1 MSAWKDIV
9 LGLLLAVS
17 AGLLSYAGA
26 SQIDRELLNVDDVWF
41 QADIKRVYS
50 NMTNRWANHYRATV
64 HPLFSLTTFATV
76 RALQA
81 ALRIDGMTAVR
92 ITCGMVASFWT
103 IALFVLFRHLG
114 CRRFDASLFC
124 LVALCSAS
132 AVFWFVVPETYAL
145 GSLAILLALNL
156 AAAAETHT
164 PSQWHYIAVSAA
176 TLSFTVTNWMAGLVA
191 TVVSHPWRTAV
202 RISLLALALVLGLW
216 GVQRVFF
223 PSSGFTLS
231 TKGEMTYTMRANPLS
246 VVNAF
251 ALHSMVM
258 PTVRIVPGETP
269 EQPVMSVQRSWPG
282 SGSAWGMIATGAWI
296 GLLGLGI
303 WSTWSLTSHRQF
315 RLVLGLTLAGQLI
328 LHLLYSEETFLYS
341 LHYGPLLVV
350 LAGLGI
356 LTRVRIITLSLA
368 GVLLLSVG
376 VNNWVQ
382 YQKVLEL
389 FPQYMSHGVVD
400 RISK

>member
-216 GVQRVFF
+216 GVQR
-223 PSSGFTLS
+223 
-231 TKGEMTYTMRANPLS
+231 
-246 VVNAF
+246 
-251 ALHSMVM
+251 
-258 PTVRIVPGETP
+258 ETP
-269 EQPVMSVQRSWPG
+269 EKPVMSVQRSWPG

-350 LAGLGI
+350 LVGLGF